1 LLKKYYIRKKKQK
14 YNRSDLKNSSNV
26 KSPKVDDAAKKEKK
40 HETIS
45 SSSSVSLSNPIEDNN
60 DDNEVNSSLT
70 ANGRRKIIVK
80 TNFNN
85 LLKSHQRNTLKR
97 QDESV
102 EEDEEAELQ
111 TLNSNFNKSTENLIN
126 NDEIGNNLNNVINN
140 CDISSNNIL
149 LQSASS
155 AFVPPVIT
163 PHLTNII
170 EDEEDITSQ
179 NQSNSNQALNTK
191 STTPDLNNGI
201 AQFTSNLSISRRS
214 SRGGNTS
221 DNALSSLTIPEE
233 AENDTNVVSL
243 SNLSQIKK
251 TKLSEMESSGNNLI
265 SKYFISN
272 HTIYYSFSFLIYLK
286 RLKLLKLVFI

>member
-1 LLKKYYIRKKKQK
+1 LAENLLKKYYIRKKKQK
-14 YNRSDLKNSSNV
+14 YNRSDLKNPLNV
-26 KSPKVDDAAKKEKK
+26 KSSKVDDAKKEKK

-45 SSSSVSLSNPIEDNN
+45 SSSSVSLNNPIEDNN
-60 DDNEVNSSLT
+60 DDNEINSSLT

-111 TLNSNFNKSTENLIN
+111 TLNSNFNKSTENLIK

-170 EDEEDITSQ
+170 EDEEDILSQITSQ
-179 NQSNSNQALNTK
+179 NQPHSNQALNIK
-191 STTPDLNNGI
+191 STTTDSNSGI

-251 TKLSEMESSGNNLI
+251 TKLNEMESSGNNLI
-265 SKYFISN
+265 SNYFIS
-272 HTIYYSFSFLIYLK
+272 
-286 RLKLLKLVFI
+286 LLGNIDS

>member
-1 LLKKYYIRKKKQK
+1 LAENLLKKYYIRKKKQK
-14 YNRSDLKNSSNV
+14 YNRSDLKNPLNV
-26 KSPKVDDAAKKEKK
+26 KSSKVDDAKKEKK

-45 SSSSVSLSNPIEDNN
+45 SSSSVSLKNPIEDNN
-60 DDNEVNSSLT
+60 DDNEINSSLT

-111 TLNSNFNKSTENLIN
+111 TLNSNFNKSTENLIK

-170 EDEEDITSQ
+170 EDEEDILSQITSQ
-179 NQSNSNQALNTK
+179 NQPHSNQALNIK
-191 STTPDLNNGI
+191 STTTDSNSGI

-251 TKLSEMESSGNNLI
+251 TKLNEMESSGNNLI
-265 SKYFISN
+265 SNYFIS
-272 HTIYYSFSFLIYLK
+272 
-286 RLKLLKLVFI
+286 LLGNIDS